1 MFSEF
6 NGAFALLNE
15 KIRLNLLTLSFLEVT
30 DPWYIITGGVT
41 EETDASQIKQE
52 EAFLT
57 LEQEEFG
64 SLMQTEN
71 TITAVNHSFVSNEK
85 AAVVSRGQ

>member
-15 KIRLNLLTLSFLEVT
+15 KIRLDLLTLSFLEVT

-41 EETDASQIKQE
+41 EETDASQIK
-52 EAFLT
+52 
-57 LEQEEFG
+57 
-64 SLMQTEN
+64 
-71 TITAVNHSFVSNEK
+71 
-85 AAVVSRGQ
+85 

>member
-30 DPWYIITGGVT
+30 DPLYSITGGVT
-41 EETDASQIKQE
+41 EETDASQIK
-52 EAFLT
+52 
-57 LEQEEFG
+57 
-64 SLMQTEN
+64 
-71 TITAVNHSFVSNEK
+71 
-85 AAVVSRGQ
+85 